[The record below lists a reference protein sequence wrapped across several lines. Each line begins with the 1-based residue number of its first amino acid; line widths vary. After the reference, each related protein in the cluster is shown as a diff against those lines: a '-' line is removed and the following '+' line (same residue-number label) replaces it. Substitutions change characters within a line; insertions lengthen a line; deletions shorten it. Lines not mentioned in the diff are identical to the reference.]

1 MMDIIILKDLY
12 TTLIDNVADIKGEK
26 CAFFAQVGENYQKKI
41 MVIGRACNG
50 YITSSLNIHTL
61 FGTSEEAIV
70 NRNDQMKW
78 VADCAG
84 NKDGYNTNKSAFWRV
99 TKRIAQKF
107 YPNDWY
113 SYIAWSNVCKI
124 APWKGG
130 NPNNALYYAQ
140 LESCKKIFEEE
151 VRQLS
156 PKFVIMFTGEDW
168 AKDFLL
174 YLNKGKELK
183 SIKELDWDKY
193 KCHVYD
199 INGTFFILTE
209 HPQGKKEKVHA
220 ESIINFIKSMH

>member
-1 MMDIIILKDLY
+1 
-12 TTLIDNVADIKGEK
+12 
-26 CAFFAQVGENYQKKI
+26 

-70 NRNDQMKW
+70 KRKDQMKW
-78 VADCAG
+78 VEDCAG

-156 PKFVIMFTGEDW
+156 PKFVIMFTGKDW
-168 AKDFLL
+168 AKDFFL

-199 INGTFFILTE
+199 INGTLFILTE

>member
-1 MMDIIILKDLY
+1 MIETIIFKDLY
-12 TTLIDNVADIKGEK
+12 ATLIDNVAGIKGEK

-124 APWKGG
+124 THGRVVTQIMHSIMLSLKVAKKYSKKKSDNYHQNLLLCLQAKIG
-130 NPNNALYYAQ
+130 LKIS
-140 LESCKKIFEEE
+140 SCI
-151 VRQLS
+151 
-156 PKFVIMFTGEDW
+156 
-168 AKDFLL
+168 
-174 YLNKGKELK
+174 
-183 SIKELDWDKY
+183 
-193 KCHVYD
+193 
-199 INGTFFILTE
+199 
-209 HPQGKKEKVHA
+209 
-220 ESIINFIKSMH
+220 